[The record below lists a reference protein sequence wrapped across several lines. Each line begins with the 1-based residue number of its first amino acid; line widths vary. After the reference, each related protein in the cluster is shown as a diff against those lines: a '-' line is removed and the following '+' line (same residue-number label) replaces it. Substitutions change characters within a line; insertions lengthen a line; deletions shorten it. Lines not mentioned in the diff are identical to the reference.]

1 MASSKF
7 VPPALAEVVKYNFA
21 IDTSGLVSVLTD
33 MTNRVISLEKSKEE
47 MSSMLKVSQNASEQL
62 RSRVSELEAQLAAV
76 PGSTERTCT
85 SITNSALSKLPKY
98 APLDLFEAKCKQT
111 SNEVAAITEEIANI
125 NEKIGAQ
132 KEGEKALTDK
142 AEKEVRLLIAADTI
156 SCVRTVPDLI
166 RLESSLIDSE
176 SQTNRLLAPRSIQMK
191 AIENDVTKMMSDVSK
206 ANASLKSSFEVMAD
220 IKADSARAFEAVA
233 LLQEKSVSGPK
244 QMMQKMVDDLDK
256 QLRNFTVSSV
266 QDVEATIT
274 SMDEKITELFT
285 TKVNHQQV
293 ADSVNSALSKTT
305 ISSEVDAIRT
315 ALNSL
320 SDKVS
325 AAAKK
330 SEISDTESDS
340 LKKLEK
346 SLSKLKNVLDEKL
359 DKTVFE
365 DSKLGS
371 GDKEKEEVTAYMVS
385 TGLSKCMSCNRPL
398 PPDAVQRGNKAHVVP
413 TATADAFP
421 HIHFAE
427 SVDLLRETAI
437 LAPLQRNKF
446 HEISHNKPQSDI
458 LQAKMSLLMAE
469 QGVIPKQSLGSPLT
483 YSILHG
489 KLVPPQSPA
498 NTGVLHGSRDF
509 ITPLPTQLEIGVD
522 RTFKGIVPV
531 SGVFN
536 WLRYHASSKSFA
548 CHLFSLFQISS
559 H

>member
-111 SNEVAAITEEIANI
+111 SNEVAVITEEIANI

-142 AEKEVRLLIAADTI
+142 AEKEVRMLIAADTV

-206 ANASLKSSFEVMAD
+206 ANASLKSSFEVMTD

-365 DSKLGS
+365 DSKLVS
-371 GDKEKEEVTAYMVS
+371 GDKEEVTAYMVS

-421 HIHFAE
+421 HVHFAE
-427 SVDLLRETAI
+427 NVDLLRETAI

-446 HEISHNKPQSDI
+446 HEISHTHTKPQSDI

-469 QGVIPKQSLGSPLT
+469 QGVIPRQSLGSPLT

-489 KLVPPQSPA
+489 KLAPPQSP

-509 ITPLPTQLEIGVD
+509 ITPLPTQLELGVD

-531 SGVFN
+531 SGALSL
-536 WLRYHASSKSFA
+536 LRYHASRKSFA
-548 CHLFSLFQISS
+548 FHLFSLFQNIS